1 MDEAPIRRAPGDWPD
16 DLLIAAA
23 FLTRMPIPTPAVL
36 PGRLAQASWA
46 FPLVG
51 VGVGLLGGLAYAFA
65 AWLGLPTLA
74 AALIAVAGT
83 AALTGALHEDGLA
96 DTADGFGG
104 GATPEAKL
112 SIMRDSRSGAYG
124 VLALIFSVALRAA
137 AIAAVGDGARVTGAL
152 VAAHA
157 VGRGGLPL
165 VLRALNA
172 ARADGLGA
180 DCGRP
185 EAVIA
190 WTAAA
195 IAGIVAL
202 LALGF
207 APGVGALICAAAVM
221 ALLAVLA
228 HRQIG
233 GYTGDVLGAIEQGG
247 EIVMVLT
254 ASSWLM

>member
-112 SIMRDSRSGAYG
+112 TIMRDSRNGAYG

-137 AIAAVGDGARVTGAL
+137 
-152 VAAHA
+152 
-157 VGRGGLPL
+157 
-165 VLRALNA
+165 
-172 ARADGLGA
+172 
-180 DCGRP
+180 
-185 EAVIA
+185 
-190 WTAAA
+190 
-195 IAGIVAL
+195 
-202 LALGF
+202 
-207 APGVGALICAAAVM
+207 
-221 ALLAVLA
+221 
-228 HRQIG
+228 
-233 GYTGDVLGAIEQGG
+233 
-247 EIVMVLT
+247 
-254 ASSWLM
+254 

>member
-51 VGVGLLGGLAYAFA
+51 VGVGL
-65 AWLGLPTLA
+65 PTLA

-112 SIMRDSRSGAYG
+112 TIMRDSRNGAYG

-137 AIAAVGDGARVTGAL
+137 
-152 VAAHA
+152 
-157 VGRGGLPL
+157 
-165 VLRALNA
+165 
-172 ARADGLGA
+172 
-180 DCGRP
+180 
-185 EAVIA
+185 
-190 WTAAA
+190 
-195 IAGIVAL
+195 
-202 LALGF
+202 
-207 APGVGALICAAAVM
+207 
-221 ALLAVLA
+221 
-228 HRQIG
+228 
-233 GYTGDVLGAIEQGG
+233 
-247 EIVMVLT
+247 
-254 ASSWLM
+254 